1 MEITSITP
9 SELIAS
15 FAHGDDVSRDLETFN
30 KFRPVEFSIR
40 LLKDALLFSPI
51 FYGLSINT
59 HDAYRAYARHVW
71 QQTRKPRSVY
81 RGGRWRQ
88 MDALTQQK
96 AILWAMEAG
105 RDDRNPRT

>member
-30 KFRPVEFSIR
+30 KSRPIEFSIR
-40 LLKDALLFSPI
+40 LLKDALLSSPA
-51 FYGLSINT
+51 FYGLTVNT
-59 HDAYRAYARHVW
+59 HDAYRAYAHHVW

-88 MDALTQQK
+88 MDLLTRQK
-96 AILWAMEAG
+96 AILWALEAE
-105 RDDRNPRT
+105 RDERII